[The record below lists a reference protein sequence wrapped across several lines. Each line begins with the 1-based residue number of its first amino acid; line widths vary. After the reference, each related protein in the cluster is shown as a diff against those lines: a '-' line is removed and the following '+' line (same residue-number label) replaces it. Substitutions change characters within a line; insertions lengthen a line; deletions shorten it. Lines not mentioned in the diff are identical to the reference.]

1 MLKTQSL
8 SFFDSNLRPLN
19 VMLLIMAHVVNHVL
33 LSGYLLSV
41 YKFKRSYKYASA
53 FRNVM
58 FNLITKLF

>member
-1 MLKTQSL
+1 
-8 SFFDSNLRPLN
+8 
-19 VMLLIMAHVVNHVL
+19 MLLIMAHVVNHVL

-58 FNLITKLF
+58 FNLITELFWNNIQVFHYFKIATSTEK